1 MVILVN
7 DLETVKMHYENYSQF
22 VKVFYKTYSKENVEY
37 IKIIAGQL
45 GWEGKLNEEL
55 KKWLEEVKAVEVKE
69 AIPDELFFMR

>member
-1 MVILVN
+1 
-7 DLETVKMHYENYSQF
+7 MHYENYSQF

>member
-22 VKVFYKTYSKENVEY
+22 IKVFYKTYSKENVEY

>member
-7 DLETVKMHYENYSQF
+7 DLETVKMHYENYSQL

>member
-1 MVILVN
+1 LVILVN